1 MGFYTPSQLV
11 QDAKRHNIK
20 VLPPCVNNSNVEHIM
35 VIDGEQKLLRL
46 GLTLIKGLSKEGAD
60 AIVSQRPKNGFSSVN
75 EVRQIKLRSNEL
87 EALASADAFKLI
99 SGNRYETR
107 WQMMDSQASLPIF
120 EDVNS
125 NHNADNR
132 SVKDGEPL
140 HSQPS
145 QPSLPSQPLCNAPS
159 AAQNLLEDYAATGL
173 SVDNHPISLL
183 KQHKNLN
190 KISWA
195 HTLSHKPNRSVVSI
209 LGAVTGRQAPG
220 TASGVTFLTLEDD
233 TGNVNVVVWQA
244 TARAQQKVF
253 LKAKL
258 LQVNGIVEHSKEGVV
273 HVIAGK
279 LIDRTPWL
287 ESIIIPSRDFH

>member
-1 MGFYTPSQLV
+1 LV

-46 GLTLIKGLSKEGAD
+46 GLTLIKGLSKEGAH
-60 AIVSQRPKNGFSSVN
+60 AVVSQRPKNGFSSVN
-75 EVRQIKLRSNEL
+75 QVRQIKLRSNEL

-107 WQMMDSQASLPIF
+107 WQMMDSQASLPLF
-120 EDVNS
+120 EDVIS
-125 NHNADNR
+125 NNNADNKR
-132 SVKDGEPL
+132 AKDGEPL
-140 HSQPS
+140 HS
-145 QPSLPSQPLCNAPS
+145 LPSQSFLPSQSSQPLSNAPS

-183 KQHKNLN
+183 KQHKNLK

>member
-1 MGFYTPSQLV
+1 
-11 QDAKRHNIK
+11 
-20 VLPPCVNNSNVEHIM
+20 
-35 VIDGEQKLLRL
+35 
-46 GLTLIKGLSKEGAD
+46 LS
-60 AIVSQRPKNGFSSVN
+60 
-75 EVRQIKLRSNEL
+75 
-87 EALASADAFKLI
+87 
-99 SGNRYETR
+99 
-107 WQMMDSQASLPIF
+107 
-120 EDVNS
+120 
-125 NHNADNR
+125 
-132 SVKDGEPL
+132 
-140 HSQPS
+140 
-145 QPSLPSQPLCNAPS
+145 NAPS

-183 KQHKNLN
+183 KQHKNLK